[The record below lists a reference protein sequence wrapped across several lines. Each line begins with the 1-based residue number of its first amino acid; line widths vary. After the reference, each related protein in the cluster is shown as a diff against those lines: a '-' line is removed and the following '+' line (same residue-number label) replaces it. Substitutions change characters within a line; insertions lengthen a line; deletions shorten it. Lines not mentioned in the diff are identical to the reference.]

1 MEKGSFS
8 DYLFAKMSPDTNNG
22 ITGPADC
29 TVESGAPRELTK
41 TRKWIA
47 ENMLLLVTLCG
58 VVIGIILGELL
69 FFFINIVFLI
79 VVIDKTFANTQG
91 RCNLF

>member
-8 DYLFAKMSPDTNNG
+8 DYLFAKMSSDTNNG
-22 ITGPADC
+22 IAGPADC
-29 TVESGAPRELTK
+29 TVESGAPRELTR

-58 VVIGIILGELL
+58 VVLG
-69 FFFINIVFLI
+69 I
-79 VVIDKTFANTQG
+79 VVGEFGFCCPFAPVTPPLWCFG
-91 RCNLF
+91 RVNC